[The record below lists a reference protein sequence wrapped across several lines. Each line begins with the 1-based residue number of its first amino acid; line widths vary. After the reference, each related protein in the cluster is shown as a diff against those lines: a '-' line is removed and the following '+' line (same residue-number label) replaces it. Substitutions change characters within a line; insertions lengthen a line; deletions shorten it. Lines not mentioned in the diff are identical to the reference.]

1 MIRNIN
7 LTGSVS
13 RAAGGLFDSVRRL
26 AQSLQATGMDVQV
39 YGTRDNHTL
48 SDQGQW
54 LPVKAHAFPVVGP
67 AQFGY
72 SPGLRAMLKHQAP
85 ALLHTHG
92 LWTYTSV
99 VTRQYAAEKKTP
111 YIISPHGMLDP
122 WAVSNSNW
130 KKGIARFLYEGAHL
144 RGAHCF
150 RALAKSE
157 FTAIRS
163 FGLRNPIALIPNGI
177 DLPEAGAPA
186 AGGPGTA
193 GGGQKS
199 RVAGLKAEGR
209 KVLLY
214 LGRIHPKKGLVNLL
228 RAWAKKGKN
237 QPWVL
242 GIAGWD
248 QGGHEAQ
255 LKLLA
260 TELGLVWQDVRSPLT
275 EASAPPAVVFL
286 GPQFDDAKADCYRNC
301 DGFILPSFSEGL
313 PMVVL
318 EAWAYGKAV
327 LMTPECNLPAGFERG
342 AALRIEANAESIGS
356 GLEDFF
362 GAPEAGRQL
371 LGENGLG
378 LVREQFVWPVL
389 AREMKRVYEWMLG
402 GGPKPNC
409 VE

>member
-1 MIRNIN
+1 MKISFLCPSI
-7 LTGSVS
+7 S
-13 RAAGGLFDSVRRL
+13 RTAGGIFEIERNLALTLMRETGAQVEIFSPSDLHTESDLPAWVPLKPRHFPFFGPDSFR
-26 AQSLQATGMDVQV
+26 
-39 YGTRDNHTL
+39 
-48 SDQGQW
+48 
-54 LPVKAHAFPVVGP
+54 
-67 AQFGY
+67 Y
-72 SPGLRAMLKHQAP
+72 SPGLRRAFLNQESDLSHLH
-85 ALLHTHG
+85 ALWMYNSILI
-92 LWTYTSV
+92 
-99 VTRQYAAEKKTP
+99 RQWSRRWQRP
-111 YIISPHGMLDP
+111 YIITANGMLEA
-122 WAVSNSNW
+122 WAVKNSVW
-130 KKGIARFLYEGAHL
+130 KKRL
-144 RGAHCF
+144 
-150 RALAKSE
+150 ALAFYERRCLDGAACIQVNSQAE
-157 FTAIRS
+157 YRS
-163 FGLRNPIALIPNGI
+163 VRAFGLRNPIALIPNGI

-199 RVAGLKAEGR
+199 QVAGLKTEGR

-228 RAWAKKGKN
+228 RAWAKTGKN

-275 EASAPPAVVFL
+275 EASAPPTVVFL